1 MDRRIFLKAI
11 LAGSGLTLLS
21 SQSYALK
28 LFPNPGKQK
37 WAILFGSRYGSTRD
51 ASLWIAEGMGWVTDI
66 FDARE
71 NPDLT
76 SYDGIIVGSGIY
88 YSKIDQPLEAYL
100 TKNAPTISGKV
111 KALFAVCGSGGTPR
125 AQAFLDALAGICK
138 AKPSLQRSLP
148 GRMTKKLLSKD
159 DFKGLEESSKQRNRP
174 FDDYDNLP
182 RKDCLQFGE
191 AILAVG

>member
-1 MDRRIFLKAI
+1 MDRRTFLKTI
-11 LAGSGLTLLS
+11 LAGGGLTLLS
-21 SQSYALK
+21 SQSDALK

-37 WAILFGSRYGSTRD
+37 WAVLFGSRYGSTRD
-51 ASLWIAEGMGWVTDI
+51 ASLWIAEGMGWVADI

-76 SYDGIIVGSGIY
+76 SYDGIILGSGIY

-100 TKNAPTISGKV
+100 TKNAPAISGKV

-125 AQAFLDALAGICK
+125 AQAFLDTLADFCK
-138 AKPSLQRSLP
+138 AKPSLQRSFP
-148 GRMTKKLLSKD
+148 GRMTKKLLSTD
-159 DFKGLEESSKQRNRP
+159 DYKRLEESFKQQKRP
-174 FDDYDNLP
+174 FEDYDNLQ